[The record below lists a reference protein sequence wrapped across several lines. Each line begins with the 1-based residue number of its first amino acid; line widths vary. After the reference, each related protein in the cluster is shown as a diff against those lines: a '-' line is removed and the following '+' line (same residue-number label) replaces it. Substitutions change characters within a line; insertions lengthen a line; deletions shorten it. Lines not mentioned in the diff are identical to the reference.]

1 MRIMNKLAD
10 LIADRRGGA
19 VLEFAL
25 IGPVLFTLMLGAVD
39 VGRMFY
45 VRQNLEYATEEA
57 ARYYMLNPSSATS
70 AVTSYLQ
77 GKIAGGSG
85 TNVVVSYADTANC
98 NSNSSV
104 TCTMITATY
113 NFTFV
118 AGYLGLGSKA
128 LQAKAQAVR
137 ISG

>member
-1 MRIMNKLAD
+1 MHKLAE
-10 LIADRRGGA
+10 LTADRRGGA
-19 VLEFAL
+19 IIEFAV
-25 IGPVLFTLMLGAVD
+25 IGPVLLTLLLGAVD

-57 ARYYMLNPSSATS
+57 ARYYMLNPSAASS
-70 AVTSYLQ
+70 DVTTLLQ
-77 GKIAGGSG
+77 GKMAGGVGSSIG
-85 TNVVVSYADTANC
+85 VSYADTANC
-98 NSNSSV
+98 NGNASV

-113 NFTFV
+113 SFTFI

-128 LQAKAQAVR
+128 LKAKAQAVR

>member
-1 MRIMNKLAD
+1 MRRMRKLMD
-10 LIADRRGGA
+10 MIADCRGGA
-19 VLEFAL
+19 ALEFAF

-45 VRQNLEYATEEA
+45 VRQNLEYASEEA
-57 ARYYMLNPSSATS
+57 ARYYMLNPTAATS
-70 AVTSYLQ
+70 AVTTYLQ
-77 GKIAGGSG
+77 GKMAGGVGGS
-85 TNVVVSYADTANC
+85 VSVSYADTASC
-98 NSNSSV
+98 NGNAAV

-113 NFTFV
+113 TFTFI
-118 AGYLGLGSKA
+118 AGYLGLGSKT